1 MKNCH
6 DLEKMRL
13 KKEYE
18 GASYGDTKSNNNIDR
33 YKKSPWRSPCALV
46 PKVLSKELPSVVWL
60 WIAPIANFLAAII
73 AFSLLRLVPFKIV
86 LFQWVEIED
95 IAIQW
100 ILNYDALSATL
111 TCVVCSIS
119 ALVQHYSQLQYAK
132 SMLADLE

>member
-1 MKNCH
+1 MNESFIS
-6 DLEKMRL
+6 LL
-13 KKEYE
+13 LALPLIS
-18 GASYGDTKSNNNIDR
+18 GI
-33 YKKSPWRSPCALV
+33 SPLLFS
-46 PKVLSKELPSVVWL
+46 KVLSKELPSVVWL

-119 ALVQHYSQLQYAK
+119 ALVQLYSVPI
-132 SMLADLE
+132 